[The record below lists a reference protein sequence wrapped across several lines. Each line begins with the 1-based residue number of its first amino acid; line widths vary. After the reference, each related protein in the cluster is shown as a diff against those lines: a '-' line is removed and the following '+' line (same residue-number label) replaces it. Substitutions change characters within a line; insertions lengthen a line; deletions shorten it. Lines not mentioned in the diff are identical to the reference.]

1 MHTTD
6 LQFNPSRDP
15 IVPKMVLRNAFAN
28 RDFVLAV
35 AAFVKASEKEE
46 YLGQKLLDA
55 LEEHAITS
63 EEVDRLLPTLSYFLG
78 ITQML
83 GGVSIDWQQ
92 AVKTLLGEFGGQLG
106 ARGFVGNLRAIEE
119 AATFDVTKEYIQARI
134 LNSLFGDWGEP
145 GDVEEVNNYAGAYA
159 AHPREAN

>member
-6 LQFNPSRDP
+6 LQFNPVRDP
-15 IVPKMVLRNAFAN
+15 IVPKLVLRNAFAN

-35 AAFVKASEKEE
+35 ATFVKASDKED

-55 LEEHAITS
+55 LEAHAITT

-78 ITQML
+78 ITQMM
-83 GGVSIDWQQ
+83 GGVTIDWKE
-92 AVKTLLGEFGGQLG
+92 ALRTLLAEFGGHLG
-106 ARGFVGNLRAIEE
+106 ARGFVENLRAVER
-119 AATFDVTKEYIQARI
+119 TVTGGISEQYIQARI

-145 GDVEEVNNYAGAYA
+145 GDVEEITNYPGAYA
-159 AHPREAN
+159 AHPKEG